1 MSKTAAKDRKKAG
14 KPSKGG
20 FLESTKTVV
29 YALAVALVI
38 RTFFFQAFRIP
49 SGSMEDTLLVG
60 DFLLVDK
67 LTYGA
72 MIPFTDK
79 RLPGFRQPRK
89 GDIIVFKE
97 WNANRDY
104 IKRCVAVGGDTLEV
118 RENGVVID
126 GTPLT
131 EPYRSEKE
139 PPRMARVVRN
149 YGPVTV
155 PEGTIFMMGDNR
167 NNSADSRERHHGPL
181 DLDRV
186 VGRAFVIYWSS
197 EPPRWLREMPDSW
210 LSGLL
215 QLFVGKPRITRIGNW
230 LAKDYTETYALP
242 EPGVRTFG
250 SAVAAPLPEAA
261 PAEGAAPA
269 AAGTAAG
276 AASDTAGAAD

>member
-1 MSKTAAKDRKKAG
+1 MASGKDKKKGRKRS
-14 KPSKGG
+14 PSGG
-20 FLESTKTVV
+20 FLDSAKTVV
-29 YALAVALVI
+29 YALAVAMVI

-72 MIPFTDK
+72 KVPFTDL
-79 RLPGFRQPRK
+79 RLPGFREPRK
-89 GDIIVFKE
+89 GDILVFKE

-104 IKRCVAVGGDTLEV
+104 IKRCVGVGGDTLEV
-118 RENGVVID
+118 RDNGVVID
-126 GTPLT
+126 GTPLK
-131 EPYRSEKE
+131 EPYRAEK
-139 PPRMARVVRN
+139 PSPALGRVVRN
-149 YGPVTV
+149 YGPVTI

-197 EPPRWLREMPDSW
+197 EPPQWLRRMPDSW

-215 QLFVGKPRITRIGNW
+215 QLFVGKPRITRVGDW
-230 LAKDYTETYALP
+230 LAKDYTDTYALP
-242 EPGVRTFG
+242 EPGARTFG
-250 SAVAAPLPEAA
+250 GGE
-261 PAEGAAPA
+261 
-269 AAGTAAG
+269 
-276 AASDTAGAAD
+276 TAGAAD